1 MIENNQNM
9 TMDQL
14 VDILAQKTQKFT
26 QLLVYKNFG
35 DEYRECKEAIQQI
48 LAEIELRKGPV
59 TTTTNESY
67 QQTNSSL

>member
-1 MIENNQNM
+1 M

-35 DEYRECKEAIQQI
+35 DEYQECKEAIQQI
-48 LAEIELRKGPV
+48 LAEIELRKGTV
-59 TTTTNESY
+59 TTTTTTNESY